1 MRKQLRVL
9 RVLGV
14 GVAALLAWRG
24 EGAVARA
31 ERAEA
36 GALMVRCG
44 GGYERARAAAA
55 GAARRPMEVN
65 AARGRV
71 NVAVGDVALDVTA
84 VRTPHGTFVE
94 LDIAGAGHT
103 ERHGAPMLP
112 VVRQLV
118 AVPEAVAPRAGFT
131 SVVCEA
137 GAEELGLPGEP
148 LPVQPP
154 VPKVPGALEAAPF
167 VRDAAAYA
175 SAEYQPAEVVR
186 LVPAGK
192 VAGQRMMLLELA
204 PVQYAPGLKRYRL
217 HAGLSVTVEFD
228 DMEAVS
234 PRTLREDALV
244 RRLACNGAALPAAP
258 RAATPP
264 RLLVI
269 AHTLFATNLA
279 AFVAHKAAMGWEVDI
294 TNTTI
299 GGTAAA
305 ITNFIR
311 ARYQNVNTRPDALLL
326 VGDTA
331 FIPRFVST
339 MTDNPDSDLYYACID
354 GGADWLPDFPVG
366 RFSVQNNAQLNA
378 VIDKLITYETAVLGA
393 WMSKAVFMA
402 GHDNYTITEGTH
414 NYVISTYLTP
424 RSFTSDKLYTK
435 TYGATAAQVTAAF
448 NDGRVLGIY
457 SGHGDVTYWADGPA
471 CYQSNVHALN
481 NAGRYPFVCSFA
493 CLTGQYSA
501 DECFAETWHRAA
513 RRGAVNVWASST
525 YSYWD
530 EDDILEKRLFS
541 AIFDEGCRSF
551 GEAVLRAKYLYMMQ
565 YGATSTTRRYFEM
578 YNLFGDPTVD
588 MAAQGFVVEMPG
600 VLPTAFLGEAYSYTP
615 AALGGKRPY
624 ASWQLASGALPDGL
638 QLSPSNGT
646 IYGTPWVVT
655 SVVCTVQVTDAQG
668 SNAMATARLD
678 TAPRLQMTTGSNLP
692 PAALDAYYRV
702 TLNASGGIPPY
713 TWSVQYTAYRED
725 NAPSNWL
732 GGGVAQNWRA
742 DDRAWPLTLPFAFP
756 FYGAARTSLW
766 VSSNGMIDF
775 NTADT
780 DYSNSD
786 AELRANTRIAPLWDD
801 LITNTPSDDI
811 YITTNAAYTAIR
823 WKYATYA
830 GRAPVNVEAVLHAD
844 GRLQFN
850 YGSAHTG
857 LTPTIGISGGDGSAA
872 LLSSRNNASSIAAL
886 AGSAITPDMPPP
898 GIVLTGAGELQGTP
912 LATGRFMFTVSLQ
925 DAATPVQTQARQ
937 MMLDVIPEPLAAIM
951 VGAGC
956 AGVLRRRYMG
966 SE

>member
-1 MRKQLRVL
+1 MRWP
-9 RVLGV
+9 
-14 GVAALLAWRG
+14 A
-24 EGAVARA
+24 
-31 ERAEA
+31 
-36 GALMVRCG
+36 
-44 GGYERARAAAA
+44 
-55 GAARRPMEVN
+55 EVN
-65 AARGRV
+65 AAGGRV
-71 NVAVGDVALDVTA
+71 NVAAGDGAIQVTA
-84 VRTPHGTFVE
+84 VRTPHGTFAE
-94 LDIAGAGHT
+94 LDIPGAGHT
-103 ERHGAPMLP
+103 ETHGAPRLP
-112 VVRQLV
+112 VVRMML
-118 AVPEAVAPRAGFT
+118 AVPERGEPRVTFT
-131 SVVCEA
+131 SVVREA
-137 GAEELGLPGEP
+137 GEKELGLPGEP

-154 VPKVPGALEAAPF
+154 VPKVPGALEAALF
-167 VRDAAAYA
+167 VRDAAVYA

-228 DMEAVS
+228 DKAAAP
-234 PRTLREDALV
+234 PRTLRENALV
-244 RRLACNGAALPAAP
+244 RGLACNGAALPTAP
-258 RAATPP
+258 LAVTPP

-279 AFVAHKAAMGWEVDI
+279 AFAAHKAAMGWVVDL
-294 TNTTI
+294 TNTSI
-299 GGTAAA
+299 GTTAAA
-305 ITNFIR
+305 LTNFIC

-378 VIDKLITYETAVLGA
+378 VIDKLITYETAVPGS

-402 GHDNYTITEGTH
+402 GNDNYTITEGTH

-424 RSFTSDKLYTK
+424 RQFTSDKLYRK

-471 CYQSNVHALN
+471 YYQSNVNALN

-493 CLTGQYSA
+493 CLTGQFSA

-513 RRGAVNVWASST
+513 GRGAVNVWASST
-525 YSYWD
+525 YSYWN
-530 EDDILEKRLFS
+530 EDDILEKRLFK
-541 AIFDEGCRSF
+541 AMYDEGYRKF
-551 GEAVLRAKYLYMMQ
+551 GDATLRAKYLYLTY
-565 YGATSTTRRYFEM
+565 YGTSSTTRRYFEM
-578 YNLFGDPTVD
+578 YNLFGDPTVQV
-588 MAAQGFVVEMPG
+588 AAQGFVLEMPG

-615 AALGGKRPY
+615 TAAGGQRPY

-638 QLSPSNGT
+638 QLSPSDGT
-646 IYGTPWVVT
+646 IYGTPRVVT

-668 SNAMATARLD
+668 SNAMATAQLD
-678 TAPRLQMTTGSNLP
+678 TATRLVMTTPSNLP
-692 PAALDAYYRV
+692 PAALDAYYSV

-713 TWSVQYTAYRED
+713 TWSMQYTAYRED

-742 DDRAWPLTLPFAFP
+742 DDRAWLLTLPFAFP

-775 NTADT
+775 EKADS
-780 DYSNSD
+780 DFSNSD
-786 AELRANTRIAPLWDD
+786 AKLRANTRIAPLWDD
-801 LITNTPSDDI
+801 LITNMPSDDI

-830 GRAPVNVEAVLHAD
+830 GRAPVNVEVVLHAD

-850 YGSAHTG
+850 YGSAHAG
-857 LTPTIGISGGDGSAA
+857 LTPTIGISGGNGTAA
-872 LLSSRNNASSIAAL
+872 VFSMRNNASSIAAL
-886 AGSAITPDMPPP
+886 AGSAITPDMLPP
-898 GIVLTGAGELQGTP
+898 GMALTALGELHGTP

-937 MMLDVIPEPLAAIM
+937 MMLDVVPEPLAAIV

-956 AGVLRRRYMG
+956 VGLLRRRHTG
-966 SE
+966 GE